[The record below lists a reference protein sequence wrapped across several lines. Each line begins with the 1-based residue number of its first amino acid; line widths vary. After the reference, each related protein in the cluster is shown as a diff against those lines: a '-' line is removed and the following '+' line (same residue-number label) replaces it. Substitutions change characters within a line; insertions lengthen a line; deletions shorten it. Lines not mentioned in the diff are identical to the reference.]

1 MAEAATLKADQFQA
15 HAASEWDT
23 VKSQCESASK
33 HRPDRRS
40 YGSPVLTKF
49 GRVKDLVK
57 AGSHGTSEGNY
68 HSGCSTS
75 HDRCKPCS
83 DRRLKEDLVRIG
95 THASGIGLY
104 LFTFKH
110 EYRDALGHG
119 RRFGVI
125 ADEVELVLPD
135 AVSVAA
141 NGYNCVDYAMLGI
154 ELAGG

>member
-1 MAEAATLKADQFQA
+1 LKADQFQA
-15 HAASEWDT
+15 HIVSERNT
-23 VKSQCESASK
+23 MKSQCVSASN

-40 YGSPVLTKF
+40 YHSPVLTKF

-57 AGSHGTSEGNY
+57 SGTGSIHEVTTSSSTC
-68 HSGCSTS
+68 SG
-75 HDRCKPCS
+75 DPKKRPCS
-83 DRRLKEDLVRIG
+83 DRRLKEGLVRIG